1 MSAPHTTPPAPPAPA
16 PAQAQPLT
24 YVYSTRNTFSAFSK
38 FNGKNY
44 FVWCHNMETQL
55 KALGQWEVING
66 TVTTLV
72 PVIPANLTP
81 EEVLEQSAWKL
92 HAVHAYAEIVL
103 QVDDD
108 LGDVFT
114 CGER

>member
-1 MSAPHTTPPAPPAPA
+1 MSAPHATPPAPPAPA
-16 PAQAQPLT
+16 PAQAQPLA
-24 YVYSTRNTFSAFSK
+24 YVYSTRNAFLAFSK

-44 FVWCHNMETQL
+44 FMWRHNMETQL

-72 PVIPANLTP
+72 PVVPANPTL

-92 HAVHAYAEIVL
+92 CAACAYAEIIL
-103 QVDDD
+103 
-108 LGDVFT
+108 
-114 CGER
+114 